1 MTPNAAS
8 FKSSSIAILAVALVS
23 WLAPGTASAK
33 TSDRNQQTRI
43 SAASNDCSL
52 EESGPCIF
60 SGDVRINQGTLDI
73 SAGKAD
79 LRRANGE
86 IQSVQ
91 LSGGTVKLKQ
101 QNDDGGWVNAS
112 AAQIDYDLTK
122 DTVVLSGNAVVN
134 QPGRGSISGE
144 RIIYNMR
151 TSQVQS
157 GAAAGDTGGRVNMTF
172 EPKNKVPAKDAGTA
186 PKAEPPKQ
194 DEN

>member
-8 FKSSSIAILAVALVS
+8 FKSSFIAIFAVALVS

-43 SAASNDCSL
+43 SAASQDCSL

-73 SAGKAD
+73 DAGRAD

-86 IQSVQ
+86 IQSVK

-172 EPKNKVPAKDAGTA
+172 EPKNKASAKDADAT

>member
-8 FKSSSIAILAVALVS
+8 FQSSFIAIVAVVLVS
-23 WLAPGTASAK
+23 WLAPGTVSAK
-33 TSDRNQQTRI
+33 TSDRNQQTKV
-43 SAASNDCSL
+43 SAASQDCSL

-60 SGDVRINQGTLDI
+60 SGDVRINQGTLAID
-73 SAGKAD
+73 AGRAD
-79 LRRANGE
+79 LRSANGE
-86 IQSVQ
+86 IQSVK
-91 LSGGTVKLKQ
+91 LSGGGVRLKQ

-157 GAAAGDTGGRVNMTF
+157 GAAAGDTSGRVNMTF
-172 EPKNKVPAKDAGTA
+172 EPKNKAPAKDADAA